1 MVNYCRANLLDLLA
15 IEQLEKDCFPSEAF
29 SRRLIK
35 NLLVNTKSFIVK
47 ATIPAE
53 KIVGNIIGITRRENN
68 VSVGR
73 IFSLCVLEEYRKK
86 GIASQLVWLIEEAFY
101 SRGIREIRLEV
112 SILND
117 TAQLFYKRCGYRM
130 TRNVLKNF
138 YHDGSDACVMI
149 K

>member
-29 SRRLIK
+29 NRRLIK

-53 KIVGNIIGITRRENN
+53 QIVGNIIGITRRENN

-73 IFSLCVLEEYRKK
+73 IFSLCVLEKYRKK
-86 GIASQLVWLIEEAFY
+86 GIASQLVRLIEEAFH

-112 SILND
+112 SVFND

-130 TRNVLKNF
+130 TRDVLKNF
-138 YHDGSDACVMI
+138 YHDGSDACVMV